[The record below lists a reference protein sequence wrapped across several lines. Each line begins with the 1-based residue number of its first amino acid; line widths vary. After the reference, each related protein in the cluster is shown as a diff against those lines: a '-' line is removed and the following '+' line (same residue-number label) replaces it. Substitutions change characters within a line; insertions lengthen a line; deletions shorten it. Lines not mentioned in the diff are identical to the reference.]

1 MRTRLK
7 VNNLRT
13 LPVLFNVMFFLEFGT
28 PLILALYTAPYFAC
42 IGGSK
47 LFTSCT
53 IKVIVG
59 CLIFKILSTQSGL
72 YLEQ

>member
-28 PLILALYTAPYFAC
+28 SLILTLYTAPYFSC

-47 LFTSCT
+47 LFTSCA

-59 CLIFKILSTQSGL
+59 CLLFKILSTQSGL